1 MRDPASFRTA
11 GPPVAMRAAMDPALA
26 LAFSAPTDLCGRGAP
41 RPRPDRES
49 AATTRLTTLARGC
62 LAAAIALAAACGG
75 SSKRVD
81 RYQVATDLQERCC
94 EKAPDRDDCLRGIV
108 RAPDGDVARDPANQQ
123 TFACVQEH
131 FACDET
137 TGRATAASAQA
148 QLDCIQDLP
157 Q

>member
-1 MRDPASFRTA
+1 MA
-11 GPPVAMRAAMDPALA
+11 PALA
-26 LAFSAPTDLCGRGAP
+26 LASPSAAP
-41 RPRPDRES
+41 VCAPAAPPSRPDRER
-49 AATTRLTTLARGC
+49 AATTGLTTLARGC
-62 LAAAIALAAACGG
+62 LAAALALAAACGG
-75 SSKRVD
+75 GGKRVD
-81 RYQVATDLQERCC
+81 RYRVATDLQERCC

-108 RAPDGDVARDPANQQ
+108 RAPDGDVAHDPANQQ

-137 TGRATAASAQA
+137 TGRATTASAQA